1 MAPKVRLTPTLFDKI
16 ISGSELTTGRTS
28 GSASGLSQA
37 EIGSYSVA
45 DVDRFT
51 KEMLKNTIRRD
62 LAWLLNTLS
71 FESAQDLSNHPE
83 VQKSVLNFGVR
94 DYAGRSRSSR
104 SEMDNAK
111 AIRNAIKTFEPR
123 LDKIAVTPDP
133 DAVADQ
139 PGKVSYIIDAN
150 LNVGRDFIPI
160 RLHTDID
167 VENSQVEVR
176 E

>member
-1 MAPKVRLTPTLFDKI
+1 MAPKIRLTPTLFDKI

-28 GSASGLSQA
+28 GSAKGLSQS
-37 EIGSYSVA
+37 EIGTYSVA
-45 DVDRFT
+45 NVDNFT

-71 FESAQDLSNHPE
+71 FESAQDLSEHPE
-83 VQKSVLNFGVR
+83 VQTSVLNFGVR

-111 AIRNAIKTFEPR
+111 AIRKAILRFEPR
-123 LDKIAVTPDP
+123 LAKVTVSPDP
-133 DAVADQ
+133 EAVADQ

-150 LNVGRDFIPI
+150 LSVGRDFIPI

-167 VENSQVEVR
+167 VENSKVEVR